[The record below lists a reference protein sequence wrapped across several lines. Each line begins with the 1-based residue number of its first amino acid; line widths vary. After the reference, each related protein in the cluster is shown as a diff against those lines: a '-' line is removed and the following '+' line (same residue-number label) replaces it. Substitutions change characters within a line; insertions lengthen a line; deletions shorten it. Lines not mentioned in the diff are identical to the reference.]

1 MRWLCPRSFAS
12 PTPREILR
20 SRPLKIVSDYFLN
33 PPSSGDDVV
42 PIPLAAPIWRAQI
55 LANAPADDR
64 HLLGAILTNRRASLL
79 AYGLMGVDTET
90 LKAIS
95 SDPTLVRRLYEQ
107 HATAFAAFSS
117 NLRVRGGVV
126 VLPGGPD
133 LQPLW
138 QSLLQSPLAIPRDAI
153 PEILGRDD
161 GRLASF
167 AEAIEGLDT
176 ARVRMVRDDAVRDGK
191 ESARKSAEEI
201 AKEKAQR
208 SAEAFRALYQT
219 FVDVEPA
226 WKTSEFPF
234 LRLGADPTLLLA
246 MAPIGPDG
254 RVFGTIR
261 YWQALVADDD
271 VPDSPAHWDD
281 LDESDA
287 TTLPE
292 LIRLLTP
299 LSLPSRQAT
308 LSSLAFASRL
318 AARFPDSTLAD
329 RVYMTRASRRFPAL
343 VLTLE
348 RADIRNW
355 QTWLAL
361 VQRARQLD
369 QVSGDTDLDATM
381 ALFQAPIAL
390 VERALR
396 VHALDRSR
404 AESLLTSLADL
415 SSDRGRYAREV
426 ANWIATSLLPSL
438 GYDAGKEGFQAE
450 GVLLE
455 ALSGLTAPAAGAPV
469 VVRWEG
475 IAYRVD
481 RAAPELARLTDVR
494 ASQEGNTLDAALTL
508 VGIGRDL
515 ESAPDVA
522 RVRSIEKALHDLS
535 PALMAIEPSEL
546 TTVDPPPD
554 VEAGVRQ
561 ALVDLERV
569 RSRSD
574 LKRAAA
580 VGERMRRLDTAVL
593 ADVLTSVVYALSLGD
608 PEGRTFLAGNVARRH
623 DFGRRLITPIERE
636 RTRWMLPF
644 ETAGDGEP
652 WHVRGALLG
661 LDFGLGRLALRR
673 THGDLPELHPTVSQ
687 ADRRVLVD
695 SLVMTTAA
703 DLDERRAHR
712 VLDWLNAGRARL
724 ETWTPETAAAALT
737 PLAVG
742 ERREQAMAWTV
753 AHNRAAFPQLFT
765 LTELVLLGR
774 TGDDPVP
781 LEWGVSRT
789 PLDGSLALA
798 FPDPPAPQRYSG
810 RSGAGLM
817 ATRVADISLRVLEA
831 LIDRHLP
838 VALAPGVLAAALQ
851 DVLDDARL
859 AYFDDWLSLSRE
871 IQSLGDD
878 QINDYISALTARGP
892 LVPAETDS
900 GTDGHP

>member
-1 MRWLCPRSFAS
+1 
-12 PTPREILR
+12 
-20 SRPLKIVSDYFLN
+20 
-33 PPSSGDDVV
+33 
-42 PIPLAAPIWRAQI
+42 
-55 LANAPADDR
+55 
-64 HLLGAILTNRRASLL
+64 
-79 AYGLMGVDTET
+79 
-90 LKAIS
+90 
-95 SDPTLVRRLYEQ
+95 
-107 HATAFAAFSS
+107 
-117 NLRVRGGVV
+117 
-126 VLPGGPD
+126 
-133 LQPLW
+133 
-138 QSLLQSPLAIPRDAI
+138 
-153 PEILGRDD
+153 
-161 GRLASF
+161 
-167 AEAIEGLDT
+167 
-176 ARVRMVRDDAVRDGK
+176 
-191 ESARKSAEEI
+191 
-201 AKEKAQR
+201 
-208 SAEAFRALYQT
+208 
-219 FVDVEPA
+219 
-226 WKTSEFPF
+226 
-234 LRLGADPTLLLA
+234 
-246 MAPIGPDG
+246 
-254 RVFGTIR
+254 
-261 YWQALVADDD
+261 
-271 VPDSPAHWDD
+271 
-281 LDESDA
+281 
-287 TTLPE
+287 
-292 LIRLLTP
+292 
-299 LSLPSRQAT
+299 
-308 LSSLAFASRL
+308 
-318 AARFPDSTLAD
+318 
-329 RVYMTRASRRFPAL
+329 
-343 VLTLE
+343 
-348 RADIRNW
+348 
-355 QTWLAL
+355 
-361 VQRARQLD
+361 
-369 QVSGDTDLDATM
+369 
-381 ALFQAPIAL
+381 
-390 VERALR
+390 
-396 VHALDRSR
+396 
-404 AESLLTSLADL
+404 
-415 SSDRGRYAREV
+415 
-426 ANWIATSLLPSL
+426 
-438 GYDAGKEGFQAE
+438 
-450 GVLLE
+450 
-455 ALSGLTAPAAGAPV
+455 
-469 VVRWEG
+469 
-475 IAYRVD
+475 
-481 RAAPELARLTDVR
+481 
-494 ASQEGNTLDAALTL
+494 
-508 VGIGRDL
+508 
-515 ESAPDVA
+515 
-522 RVRSIEKALHDLS
+522 
-535 PALMAIEPSEL
+535 
-546 TTVDPPPD
+546 
-554 VEAGVRQ
+554 
-561 ALVDLERV
+561 
-569 RSRSD
+569 
-574 LKRAAA
+574 
-580 VGERMRRLDTAVL
+580 MRRLDTAVL

-871 IQSLGDD
+871 IQSLGND